1 MRHYRLYNHKTGEI
15 LYLLNIV
22 NDPEVDHESRL
33 EKKKVE
39 IGYSKNVVYND
50 MSWETTIQPLHI
62 TPIYQQCVYLPVKK
76 QNFKFNRKNQLL
88 QIKINLQFIY

>member
-1 MRHYRLYNHKTGEI
+1 MTHYRLYNHNTGDI

-39 IGYSKNVVYND
+39 IGYSKNVEYND
-50 MSWETTIQPLHI
+50 MSWET
-62 TPIYQQCVYLPVKK
+62 
-76 QNFKFNRKNQLL
+76 
-88 QIKINLQFIY
+88 IN

>member
-1 MRHYRLYNHKTGEI
+1 MTHYRLYDNQNGDV

-39 IGYSKNVVYND
+39 IMYKKNRLYEN
-50 MSWETTIQPLHI
+50 MSWET
-62 TPIYQQCVYLPVKK
+62 LP
-76 QNFKFNRKNQLL
+76 Q
-88 QIKINLQFIY
+88 